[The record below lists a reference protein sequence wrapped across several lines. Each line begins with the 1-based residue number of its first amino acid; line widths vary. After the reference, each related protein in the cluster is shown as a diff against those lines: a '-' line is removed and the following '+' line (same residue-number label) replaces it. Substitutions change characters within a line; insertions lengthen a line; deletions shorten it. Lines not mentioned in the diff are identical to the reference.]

1 MAQSERAMNLGVR
14 VTNYGGMDNR
24 AGSGMAYRNKF
35 GAYSWRSGD
44 WGQGL
49 WTYPYKMCAKITPEG
64 IEPYTDWECMQAGV
78 DDLRYIRLLENRAR
92 TDPGVRQ
99 KARILFR
106 ALNASL
112 HPERDHAS
120 WADVDP
126 RQIRAAVVEILLSG
140 QSASSA
146 AAGRLP

>member
-1 MAQSERAMNLGVR
+1 
-14 VTNYGGMDNR
+14 
-24 AGSGMAYRNKF
+24 
-35 GAYSWRSGD
+35 
-44 WGQGL
+44 
-49 WTYPYKMCAKITPEG
+49 MCAKITPEG